1 MDFVIIRNLELEL
14 ASLEGRRNIDRLAL
28 LFSEDFEECGKS
40 GKIFNKADIVDLLL
54 NEEYQKISFSNF
66 RFTNLSDTAILVKY
80 DSDCR
85 AVKSHRSSV
94 WIKTGGNWKILYH
107 QGTTF
112 E

>member
-1 MDFVIIRNLELEL
+1 MDFEIIRNLELEL
-14 ASLEGRRNIDRLAL
+14 ASLQGRKNIDRLAL

-40 GKIFNKADIVDLLL
+40 GKIFNKADIVELLIK
-54 NEEYQKISFSNF
+54 EEYQKMSSSNF
-66 RFTNLSDTAILVKY
+66 RFTKLSDTAILVKY

-94 WIKTGGNWKILYH
+94 WIKTADDWQILYH
-107 QGTTF
+107 QGTVF